1 LYIKEDL
8 EMGTN
13 AVLALADERLN
24 RSIGYRSLNLRHNS
38 RISMVHAQPTDTH
51 KAVQS
56 MLREFCMV
64 SPDNHKA
71 AIAGAQ

>member
-1 LYIKEDL
+1 
-8 EMGTN
+8 MVTST
-13 AVLALADERLN
+13 ASLALADEHLN
-24 RSIGYRSLNLRHNS
+24 HSAGYRSLSLRNHS
-38 RISMVHAQPTDTH
+38 RIRMIHSKPTDTH

-64 SPDNHKA
+64 SPNQHHA